1 MSAKSALMSDVI
13 YIWKV
18 LGKKRVWQYAGL
30 LALTLLGTLSDMVT
44 IGAILPFLK
53 ALTDP
58 ETVMGLAWVQSLLGL
73 FGLKTQDE
81 MILFVTAGF
90 ISAAVFGGM
99 IRIILIKASARL
111 AASMAVQLRTEVY
124 DRTLNRSYEFHIAN
138 NSSRIISVAT
148 EQVGA
153 VIFSGIM
160 QMLSMTIAL
169 FTAIGVIVTLLIIDA
184 RVALITFAVFGGGY
198 YILGHLSRT
207 LIKNNGE
214 IIARAR
220 PHVVKQIQE
229 GIGGIRDVILD
240 GSQKE
245 FLKHFKTHVKAIQ
258 WATGDNQFYGQLPRS
273 ILNVMGV
280 VLIAGLAYYLHSVGG
295 EALPVLGA
303 LALGAQ
309 RLLPAMQQVYL
320 GWSGIIGNAAAIS
333 EVVDYL
339 KIETV
344 DGTDVRHA
352 TPLSKTAA
360 SERRIVFHQ
369 TIELSDL
376 GYRYPTAST
385 DALHAVQMRIRKG
398 AKIGLV
404 GPTGCGKST
413 LIDIIMGLLTPTR
426 GAMRIDGVAIDKG
439 NVGLWQKHIAH
450 VPQSIYLSDAS
461 LAENIA
467 FGIAAEAIDPDKV
480 RMAARLAEMDAF
492 IMALPER
499 YETRVGERGVQLS
512 GGQRQRI
519 GIARALYKEADV
531 IILDE
536 ATSALDDATEQSVMD
551 AINSLGGD
559 LTIVMIAHRL
569 STLRECDT
577 IYRLADGGIA
587 EVGSFEAICGE
598 TADPSQE
605 ASGNDVR

>member
-1 MSAKSALMSDVI
+1 MSTKSALISDVI

-18 LGKKRVWQYAGL
+18 LGRKHAWRYVWL
-30 LALTLLGTLSDMVT
+30 LALTLLGTFSDMVT

-58 ETVMGLAWVQSLLGL
+58 ESIMGLAWVQAVLEV
-73 FGLKTQDE
+73 FGLKTQEE
-81 MILFVTAGF
+81 MILFVTVAF
-90 ISAAVFGGM
+90 IFAAVFGGF
-99 IRIILIKASARL
+99 IKVLQMWSSARL
-111 AASMAVQLRTEVY
+111 GASMGAQLRTEVY
-124 DRTLNRSYEFHIAN
+124 DRTLNRSYEFHIAH

-160 QMLSMTIAL
+160 QMLSMIIAL

-198 YILGHLSRT
+198 YILGYLSRR
-207 LIKNNGE
+207 LIEKNGE

-220 PHVVKQIQE
+220 PRIVKQLQE

-240 GSQKE
+240 GSQNE
-245 FLKHFKTHVKAIQ
+245 FLKHFKIHVKAIH
-258 WATGDNQFYGQLPRS
+258 WATGDNQFYGQFPKS

-280 VLIAGLAYYLHSVGG
+280 VLIAGLAYYLHSIGA

-320 GWSGIIGNAAAIS
+320 GWSGMIGNAAAIS

-339 KIETV
+339 KIET
-344 DGTDVRHA
+344 DEDTDARHA
-352 TPLSKTAA
+352 AALSGIAFK
-360 SERRIVFHQ
+360 Q
-369 TIELSDL
+369 TIELVDL

-385 DALHAVQMRIRKG
+385 DALHAVQMRIQKG
-398 AKIGLV
+398 MKIGLV

-413 LIDIIMGLLTPTR
+413 LIDIIMGLLTPTS
-426 GAMRIDGVAIDKG
+426 GEMRIDGVVIDKR
-439 NVGLWQKHIAH
+439 NVRLWQQHIAH

-461 LAENIA
+461 VAENIA
-467 FGIAAEAIDPDKV
+467 FGIAAEAIEPEKV
-480 RMAARLAEMDAF
+480 SRAARLAEMDAF
-492 IMALPER
+492 IMALPDQ

-536 ATSALDDATEQSVMD
+536 ATSALDDATEESVME
-551 AINSLGGD
+551 AINSLEGD
-559 LTIVMIAHRL
+559 LTVIMIAHRL

-577 IYRLADGGIA
+577 VYRLAKGGIA
-587 EVGSFEAICGE
+587 EVGSFEAICGD
-598 TADPSQE
+598 AAKWSNE
-605 ASGNDVR
+605 ASDEDVR